1 MEIVIVGGGKLG
13 QTLCNDL
20 SNEGHEIVLIDQKQ
34 GRIDM
39 LEETYDI
46 RGVNGN
52 GAAIETQKEANVS
65 LADVFIAATPSDDTN
80 LIAASIANKLGA
92 KFTIARV
99 RNPEYARDLGFYQK
113 QLGIGMLINP
123 DAEAAADITRV
134 FDYPAAN
141 AIEPFANGL
150 VDMVQL
156 RVSPNAPIV
165 GQSLADIR
173 KVIPELLLCIID
185 RETGITIPKGSTQLQ
200 ENDYIQMVGNPK
212 AIHKFSQ
219 LCGHKN
225 ARWRS
230 ALIVGGSR
238 IAYYLIPALLKRG
251 VYVKVIETKPEVADR
266 LAMSFPEAEIIYG
279 DGTDQK
285 FLREMHLSN
294 YDVAVALIN
303 IDEENLM
310 FSLFAH
316 QQGVGKT
323 ITKVN
328 RRELIKLIDHTVL
341 DTIITPSLSSSD
353 RIIQYIRS
361 HEKTASSKLETY
373 ARLGVEGVEALEFI
387 ATEDSQVCL
396 EKIQNLNIKQGVL
409 IAHILRGTKRIIPAG
424 ADQIQPGDRVL
435 LVALDH
441 RINQLDD
448 IIDPEANR

>member
-1 MEIVIVGGGKLG
+1 MEIVIVGGGKMG
-13 QTLCNDL
+13 QTLCYDL
-20 SNEGHEIVLIDQKQ
+20 SNEGHEIVIIDQKQ
-34 GRIDM
+34 ARLDM
-39 LEETYDI
+39 LEENIDL

-52 GAAIETQKEANVS
+52 GAAIETQREANVA

-80 LIAASIANKLGA
+80 LIAASIASKLGA

-99 RNPEYARDLGFYQK
+99 RNPEYARDLDFYQK

-156 RVSPNAPIV
+156 RVAPNSPIV
-165 GQSLADIR
+165 GQNLAEIR
-173 KVIPELLLCIID
+173 KATPDLLLCVID
-185 RETGITIPKGSTQLQ
+185 RDSGILIPKGSTRLE

-212 AIHKFSQ
+212 AIHTFSQ

-238 IAYYLIPALLKRG
+238 IAYYLIPALLKRN
-251 VYVKVIETKPEVADR
+251 VYVKVIETQTEIADR
-266 LAMSFPEAEIIYG
+266 LAMTFPEAEIIYG

-285 FLREMHLSN
+285 FLREMHLPH

-310 FSLFAH
+310 FSLYAH
-316 QQGVGKT
+316 QQGVAKT

-341 DTIITPSLSSSD
+341 DTIVTPARSVSD
-353 RIIQYIRS
+353 RVIQYIRS
-361 HEKTASSKLETY
+361 HEKTATSKLETY
-373 ARLGVEGVEALEFI
+373 ARLGSEGVEALEFI
-387 ATEDSQVCL
+387 ATEGSGVCKA
-396 EKIQNLNIKQGVL
+396 KIQELNIKQGVL
-409 IAHILRGTKRIIPAG
+409 IAHILRGHRRIIPAG
-424 ADQIQPGDRVL
+424 ADQIQTGDRVL

-441 RINQLDD
+441 RITQLDD
-448 IIDPEANR
+448 IIDHEARS